1 MFHRFRCDY
10 GHEWVLF
17 SEALPRHLSAAQPCV
32 EGHEAV
38 TEQRETP
45 VHKYYCSIIPAE
57 RTIES
62 RSGGN
67 VIGKGLYLVL
77 VSEIGGSN
85 SWISTRPMPLD
96 SASEVV
102 RVFFSTSKFNPTS
115 MTELRKNT

>member
-17 SEALPRHLSAAQPCV
+17 SEALRRSLSAAQPCPQ
-32 EGHEAV
+32 GHEAV
-38 TEQRETP
+38 TEQREAP

-57 RTIES
+57 RTL
-62 RSGGN
+62 SGGN
-67 VIGKGLYLVL
+67 VIGKDLYHVL

-102 RVFFSTSKFNPTS
+102 RICLSTSNYNPTT